1 MKKCKPN
8 IFFPTNTNSTWNSYS
23 IYSNYLYIK
32 ENKTIIS
39 LKPQK
44 TAIITGAGQGIGLA
58 IAEKLAA
65 QSVNIILNDLEEGL
79 ITEAC
84 ERISR
89 IHGVSAIAISGDAS
103 SQKVIDAMVQTAL
116 SNFGTLDIVVANSG
130 ITLFGAFLEYSRADF
145 LEVTRV
151 NQAGTFFLAQA
162 ASKVMKNQPHG
173 GALLFTS
180 SVTAHQSHENLAAY
194 AMSKAALEML
204 AKNLVLELA
213 PYKIRVNTIA
223 PGATMTNRTVM
234 DPDYESTWSKITPLG
249 RPAAVQDIANAA
261 AFLVSDEARH
271 ITGQTLIIDI
281 GRAHV

>member
-1 MKKCKPN
+1 M
-8 IFFPTNTNSTWNSYS
+8 
-23 IYSNYLYIK
+23 
-32 ENKTIIS
+32 
-39 LKPQK
+39 KPQK

-65 QSVNIILNDLEEGL
+65 QSINIILNDLEEGL
-79 ITEAC
+79 IRDAC
-84 ERISR
+84 QRISH

-103 SQKVIDAMVQTAL
+103 SEVVINGLIETAL
-116 SNFGTLDIVVANSG
+116 SNFGSVDIVIANSG

-145 LEVTRV
+145 MEVTRV

-162 ASKVMKNQPHG
+162 AAKVMKDQPNG

-194 AMSKAALEML
+194 AMSKAAIEML

-213 PYKIRVNTIA
+213 PFKIRINTIA
-223 PGATMTNRTVM
+223 PGATVTNRTAL
-234 DPDYESTWSKITPLG
+234 DPEYETTWSKITPLG
-249 RPAAVQDIANAA
+249 RPAVVQDIANAA

-271 ITGQTLIIDI
+271 ITGQTLIID
-281 GRAHV
+281 GGWTSVSPSPYA

>member
-1 MKKCKPN
+1 MK
-8 IFFPTNTNSTWNSYS
+8 S
-23 IYSNYLYIK
+23 
-32 ENKTIIS
+32 
-39 LKPQK
+39 QK

-65 QSVNIILNDLEEGL
+65 QSVNLILNDLEEGL

-84 ERISR
+84 HRISH
-89 IHGVSAIAISGDAS
+89 IHGVSAHAVSGDAS
-103 SQKVIDAMVQTAL
+103 SEEVIDAMIQAAVN
-116 SNFGTLDIVVANSG
+116 NFATLDMVVANSG
-130 ITLFGAFLEYSRADF
+130 ITLFGSFLEYSREDF
-145 LEVTRV
+145 MEVTRV

-162 ASKVMKNQPHG
+162 AARVMKDQPTG

-213 PYKIRVNTIA
+213 PFRIRVNTIA
-223 PGATMTNRTVM
+223 PGATITTRTTL
-234 DPDYESTWSKITPLG
+234 DPEYENTWSKITPLG
-249 RPAAVQDIANAA
+249 RAANVQDIANAA

-271 ITGQTLIIDI
+271 ITGQTLIIDGGWTSI
-281 GRAHV
+281 SPSPYA

>member
-1 MKKCKPN
+1 MKPK
-8 IFFPTNTNSTWNSYS
+8 
-23 IYSNYLYIK
+23 
-32 ENKTIIS
+32 
-39 LKPQK
+39 K

-65 QSVNIILNDLEEGL
+65 QSVNIIINDLEEGL

-84 ERISR
+84 KRISI
-89 IHGVSAIAISGDAS
+89 IHGVQAIPVAGDSSAEE
-103 SQKVIDAMVQTAL
+103 VIDELIQTAL
-116 SNFGTLDIVVANSG
+116 TNFGTLDIVVANSG
-130 ITLFGAFLEYSRADF
+130 ITLFGAFLDYSRADF
-145 LEVTRV
+145 MEVSRV

-162 ASKVMKNQPHG
+162 ASRVMKDQPNG

-213 PYKIRVNTIA
+213 PFKIRVNTIA
-223 PGATMTNRTVM
+223 PGATVTNRTKL
-234 DPDYESTWSKITPLG
+234 DPEYENTWSNITPLG
-249 RPAAVQDIANAA
+249 RPAVVQDIANAA

-271 ITGQTLIIDI
+271 ITGQTLIID
-281 GRAHV
+281 GGWTSVSPSPYA